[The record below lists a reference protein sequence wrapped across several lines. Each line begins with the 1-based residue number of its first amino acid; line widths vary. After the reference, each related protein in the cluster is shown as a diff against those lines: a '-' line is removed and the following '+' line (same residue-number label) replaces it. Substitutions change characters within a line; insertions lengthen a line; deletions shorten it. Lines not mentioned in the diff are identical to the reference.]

1 MYKVSKFTYCFENK
15 KGELLLYNSY
25 AGVRSFCKLPNNT
38 FKKIF
43 LENEPPIFSDE
54 ITTELLNH
62 GIIVKQN
69 IDENQR
75 LFAQFVEKINSSEL
89 CLTINVTEQC
99 NFRCKY
105 CYESHEQ
112 GEMSKEVQDN
122 IIKFVRENIQ
132 NYSALHIGWFGGE
145 PLLAKKIIFSLSE
158 KLINICKFYK
168 RPYTASITTN
178 GYLLTPDTVQNL
190 LKYKVKYY
198 QVTLD
203 GAPNIHNKYRITC
216 DGKNTYNQIINNLR
230 NMKKLNRKDFIVNLR
245 SNITEESFLTF
256 DDYLKDIEFLCE
268 DDERFYMTV
277 FKVGDWLGNAQEEV
291 KCSLIQQEDGLRR
304 IYQHIL
310 DSDRK
315 INLGTLFLNPGSGAC
330 YAGKLNKYLI
340 RSNGNVHQCTV
351 TFEKNNTQVG
361 KIEKGKLILNDIHD
375 AMLINPA
382 FCSSYL
388 DCKSAPICMG
398 RPCPAKKDNKNC
410 LTYNKY
416 LDIMLQIFDK
426 MNWFHLIDSSKKEGE
441 K

>member
-112 GEMSKEVQDN
+112 GEMSNEVQDN

-132 NYSALHIGWFGGE
+132 KYSALHIGWFGGE

-230 NMKKLNRKDFIVNLR
+230 NMKKLDRKDFIVNLR

-304 IYQHIL
+304 IYQRIL

-351 TFEKNNTQVG
+351 TFEKSNTQVG

-398 RPCPAKKDNKNC
+398 RPCPAIKDNKNC

-426 MNWFHLIDSSKKEGE
+426 MNWFHLIDSSKREGE